1 MIDSESKRLY
11 EEASSSLIE
20 SFSKFVKFVKYE
32 DEIADGLTG
41 IAYILFSEDI
51 TFSFEHGVITVDSF
65 KITEI
70 HRADSTL
77 LAASNNKEKR
87 EGTPYE
93 IYKWIK
99 KVSL

>member
-11 EEASSSLIE
+11 EDASSSLIDA
-20 SFSKFVKFVKYE
+20 FSKFLKFVKYE

-41 IAYILFSEDI
+41 IAYIFFENI
-51 TFSFEHGVITVDSF
+51 AFSFEKGVIMVDSF

-77 LAASNNKEKR
+77 LAASNEKEKR

-99 KVSL
+99 ESI